1 MNLLGIALSLL
12 LLWLWYTRQESFTNH
27 KVANTKYFVSGLS
40 FDPKFTPRFNWDA
53 PIDLAPELQEVRR
66 GLFQAYNLPLDHEM
80 EYTIPEIM
88 EGHPGESGTGTSL
101 HVGQTVNLPRE
112 DIRFFK
118 ADQIRP
124 SDVRDF
130 LSHYGE

>member
-12 LLWLWYTRQESFTNH
+12 VLWLWYTRQESFTNH
-27 KVANTKYFVSGLS
+27 KVAHTKYIVSGNLLNPTLS
-40 FDPKFTPRFNWDA
+40 PRFNWRA
-53 PIDLAPELQEVRR
+53 PIDPVPESPEVRR
-66 GLFQAYNLPLDHEM
+66 GLPQAYNLPLDQEM
-80 EYTIPEIM
+80 EYTISEIM
-88 EGHPGESGTGTSL
+88 EGHPSESEGTSL

-112 DIRFFK
+112 DIWFFK

-130 LSHYGE
+130 LSQYGE